1 MNETTEIPV
10 KPDARPLYI
19 QVKDILRKRIHSG
32 VWSPGQALPSEMRL
46 ASELDVS
53 QGTVRKALDALSV
66 ALIVERKQG
75 RGTYVVEHTS
85 TKVLFKFFHIY
96 DSNGEKVEPGPGK
109 TRFDLIKATPNIA
122 NSLSMSVKEEVYKI
136 NRLRTHKGKP
146 FVVEQVYLPK
156 KLFPGIGD
164 RGELT
169 ATLYDMF
176 QKVYGI
182 TVSRVQEDLTV
193 VLATKGQAKMLDIA
207 VGSPLQKID
216 RIAYDIEETPI
227 ERRIGYYAMNGL
239 KYRTNLI

>member
-1 MNETTEIPV
+1 MNEILV

-32 VWSPGQALPSEMRL
+32 IWSPGQALPSEMRL

-53 QGTVRKALDALSV
+53 QGTVRKALDALSD
-66 ALIVERKQG
+66 ARIVERKQG

-96 DSNGEKVEPGPGK
+96 DNNGEKVEPGPGK
-109 TRFDLIKATPNIA
+109 TRFDLIKATPDIA
-122 NSLSMSVKEEVYKI
+122 NSLSIAVSEEVYKI
-136 NRLRTHKGKP
+136 NRLRTHKKKP
-146 FVVEQVYLPK
+146 FVVEQIYLPK
-156 KLFPGIGD
+156 NLFPGICE

-176 QKVYGI
+176 QRVYGI

-207 VGSPLQKID
+207 AGSPLQKID

-227 ERRIGYYAMNGL
+227 ERRIGYYAMSGL